1 MIWALAI
8 GVLTLCSANM
18 QMVKSQFLEKNVGEA
33 VFLLKNDH
41 NKILK
46 NPSAQKQIAQ
56 WLAAFQFD
64 STLGLF
70 EKNRELLVSAGSET
84 QEIEKNF
91 QLAMEREPYNTKLLT
106 HSIAFW
112 LTQKQFSKAQEKI
125 KWAQQELP
133 YMEIYRVYALELAL
147 MEQKPSE
154 LELNC
159 ASGTLLSEE
168 KEYCELVVLRNL
180 TKESKAKKAPAD
192 VLKAFQKTTIPDRHF
207 VIWEKWK
214 NLDEKQKY
222 LSSCR
227 PLSDKQ
233 KKAFLM
239 VPNFCKNV
247 AESDDS
253 ENDAADNDKEN

>member
-1 MIWALAI
+1 MIWTLAI
-8 GVLTLCSANM
+8 GVFTLCSANM

-33 VFLLKNDH
+33 VFLLKSEH
-41 NKILK
+41 GRILK
-46 NPSAQKQIAQ
+46 DSSAQKQIAQ
-56 WLAAFQFD
+56 WLSAFQFD
-64 STLGLF
+64 STLGNF
-70 EKNRELLVSAGSET
+70 EKNRELLVSQGSDI

-91 QLAMEREPYNTKLLT
+91 QLALEREPYNTKLLT
-106 HSIAFW
+106 HAISFW

-133 YMEIYRVYALELAL
+133 FMEIYRVYALELAL

-154 LELNC
+154 LNLNC
-159 ASGTLLSEE
+159 ASGTLLSVE
-168 KEYCELVVLRNL
+168 KEYCELVVLRKL
-180 TKESKAKKAPAD
+180 TKEVKTKKAPSD
-192 VLKAFQKTTIPDRHF
+192 VMKAFQKTTIPDRHF
-207 VIWEKWK
+207 VMWEKWK

-239 VPNFCKNV
+239 VPNFCKHV
-247 AESDDS
+247 AES
-253 ENDAADNDKEN
+253 DAADNDKENHE